1 MSTNLP
7 DELLALIFDHLA
19 ADRAHLDT
27 RRGTKLGFASACL
40 ASRRLRRLAQPV
52 LWRQVEVR
60 SAAQVDRVR
69 RCAALSGLGGCVVVY
84 RVLPARQGAPPLAVD
99 KALEASAFLKNVE
112 EVDLNPSLLETLDL
126 GGLVPFS
133 KLRRLS
139 LAMYTISRSSSAAFA
154 TLEHLRLEDC
164 NLPGSPSRPWLRHAQ
179 FPALRI
185 VDLVDFEGNQFSTRP
200 TLDDLFGVDMLGQ
213 LDYVYVQAWPVGP
226 TAGTDLTRRAAP
238 IFLHLWD
245 AESHIL
251 PAFAICFVLDWSHL
265 EEVLV
270 ADAAWL
276 AKPTAAFAVPKP
288 TLVLSTRIRAVA
300 GTRPAVA
307 IALARF
313 ETQCVAKSVRLV
325 WVEERCSLAELFVLP
340 EVQQLSRELRAAA
353 AAQA

>member
-27 RRGTKLGFASACL
+27 RRGTKQGLASACL

-84 RVLPARQGAPPLAVD
+84 RVLPARQSAPPFPVN
-99 KALEASAFLKNVE
+99 KALAASAFLKNVE
-112 EVDLNPSLLETLDL
+112 EVDLSSSQDETLHL

-139 LAMYTISRSSSAAFA
+139 LALFKVSRSPSVAFA

-164 NLPGSPSRPWLRHAQ
+164 GLPGSPAQPWLRHAN
-179 FPALRI
+179 FPALRV
-185 VDLVDFEGNQFSTRP
+185 VDLVDFTGDRLSIRP
-200 TLDDLFGVDMLGQ
+200 TLDDLFGGDMLGQ
-213 LDYVYVQAWPVGP
+213 LDYVYVQAAPVGP
-226 TAGTDLTRRAAP
+226 AADTDLTRRAPP

-245 AESHIL
+245 AESHVV
-251 PAFAICFVLDWSHL
+251 PAFALFLVLDLSSPKKML
-265 EEVLV
+265 D
-270 ADAAWL
+270 AAAAWL
-276 AKPTAAFAVPKP
+276 ARPTAAFAVPTP
-288 TLVLSTRIRAVA
+288 TLVLSTQVRAFA
-300 GTRPAVA
+300 STRPAVA
-307 IALARF
+307 SALARF
-313 ETQCVAKSVRLV
+313 ETQCVARGVRLV
-325 WVEERCSLAELFVLP
+325 WVEERGSLAELFVLP

-353 AAQA
+353 RVQA